1 MKRSLTKVADFDK
14 ITVQSNYDT
23 KHYEVPPDR
32 EVEERE
38 VNKMEHCD
46 GKGSISF
53 LLPAGVEE
61 CQQQRILTKSE
72 SKTAKRAKYARKLH
86 RRKANAAGKRPA
98 TAVATQLDKLKE
110 ESAALIN
117 EMRTLGG
124 PAESICKM
132 IEECDRQFEE
142 NIESIAKMHESVNE
156 AQAKKKK
163 QHR

>member
-38 VNKMEHCD
+38 ENREEHCD

-53 LLPAGVEE
+53 LVPTAVEKR
-61 CQQQRILTKSE
+61 QQQRILTKSE

-86 RRKANAAGKRPA
+86 RRKTNAAEKGQP
-98 TAVATQLDKLKE
+98 QQWQP
-110 ESAALIN
+110 N
-117 EMRTLGG
+117 
-124 PAESICKM
+124 
-132 IEECDRQFEE
+132 
-142 NIESIAKMHESVNE
+142 
-156 AQAKKKK
+156 
-163 QHR
+163 